1 MIYQKLTYS
10 GTECNNYLYFAFDGD
25 YFDIDIVSEELMIK
39 PTSFRIKKDP
49 LPKSTSWTYRVDAG
63 KDIELES
70 YLERLI
76 DIFEPKVDVIN
87 SLKKRLKLET
97 RLQFVID
104 IDVDPKSSTP
114 TFGLNLRALDFLSKT
129 KTEVDFDLYKA
140 DSIGLLS
147 NLDEK

>member
-1 MIYQKLTYS
+1 
-10 GTECNNYLYFAFDGD
+10 
-25 YFDIDIVSEELMIK
+25 MIK